1 MNQKKAGVILSYISE
16 AIKILTSLL
25 YTPIMLRL
33 LGQSEYGLYQLVH
46 SVVSYLGLFSLG
58 FTSAYVRY
66 FSLAKAKGSEEDVA
80 KLNGMFMTIFLI
92 IAGIAAS
99 CGGVMVHNIRAVFG
113 TGLTDQ
119 EYVKARSLMI
129 LMVFNLSVSFPNSVF
144 NCIISAHER
153 FFFQRMLTILQNL
166 LNPFLTLPLLLMG
179 YGSVGIV
186 LVTTAITLAKLAV
199 DMWFV
204 FRRLHARF
212 VFHGFNFYL
221 VKDIWS
227 FTFFIFLNQ
236 IINQINWNVDRF
248 LLGRMIGTA
257 AVAVYGLGAQ
267 INTMYLQFSTAIS
280 SVFVPQINRMV
291 AGHND
296 NHELSKLFSKVGRI
310 QFMLLGLIMSGFIFT
325 GRTFMRLW
333 GGSAAYEESY
343 YVALLL
349 IVPVTVPLIQNLGI
363 EIQRAKNMHQTRS
376 IVYACIAIL
385 NIFVS
390 IPLVHAYGPCGAAIG
405 TAFSLIIG
413 NVVFMNWYYAT
424 QIGLEIMEFWKNILS
439 ITPALILPIILGL
452 IMISSFHVRS
462 FGSITLFAIF
472 YTVTYCISL
481 WIWGL
486 NTEEKKI
493 IGKLTQ
499 NIMRRFHDHNQKQ
512 K

>member
-92 IAGIAAS
+92 IAGIAAF
-99 CGGVMVHNIRAVFG
+99 CGGVMVHNIRGVFS
-113 TGLTDQ
+113 TGLTDP

-179 YGSVGIV
+179 YGSVGMV

-199 DMWFV
+199 DMWYV
-204 FRRLHARF
+204 FHRLHAGF

-221 VKDIWS
+221 LKDIWS

-236 IINQINWNVDRF
+236 IIDQINWSVDRF

-267 INTMYLQFSTAIS
+267 INTLYVQMSTTIS
-280 SVFVPQINRMV
+280 SVFAPQINRMV
-291 AGHND
+291 ARRND
-296 NHELSKLFSKVGRI
+296 NHELSELFTRVGRM
-310 QFMLLGLIMSGFIFT
+310 QFMILALILTGFIFV
-325 GRTFMRLW
+325 GYPFMQIW
-333 GGSAAYEESY
+333 GGSKSYGESY

-349 IVPVTVPLIQNLGI
+349 MIPSTIPLIQNLGI
-363 EIQRAKNMHQTRS
+363 EIQRAKNMHRARS
-376 IVYACIAIL
+376 AVYFCIAL
-385 NIFVS
+385 ANVALS
-390 IPLVHAYGPCGAAIG
+390 IPLIRKYGVIGAPVG
-405 TAFSLIIG
+405 TAASIIIG
-413 NVVFMNWYYAT
+413 NGFFMNWYYDRR
-424 QIGLEIMEFWKNILS
+424 IGLNISLFWKNILS
-439 ITPALILPIILGL
+439 FLPALVLPTALGIGIKTYVGIHSVSSLL
-452 IMISSFHVRS
+452 IWISIYTIV
-462 FGSITLFAIF
+462 FGLSMWFLGMNQFEKSLFAD
-472 YTVTYCISL
+472 TVR
-481 WIWGL
+481 
-486 NTEEKKI
+486 KI
-493 IGKLTQ
+493 KNRG
-499 NIMRRFHDHNQKQ
+499 R
-512 K
+512 